1 MDTKHLALLLGCHY
15 MSTLENSTGILRSKE
30 IAQSSVLVAAKMREK
45 DLDCPTISVVIKAS
59 RSSTSS
65 SDLKAAEVN
74 INNKFHWNFAFRTP
88 FDYLDLLITVGLLLE
103 SDTIAIPSL
112 SGSPLSDYRANLNEQ
127 EHQKVQPRSNE
138 VTGEASVPAHGVHEG
153 NSVTHQKASLA
164 TPSTSHGLLSVM
176 TLDPEQQA
184 DLRRKIRKTTQE
196 AMEYLAC
203 TVLCNPFDHK
213 TMAYAVVAFSRKAH
227 RVVDYE

>member
-15 MSTLENSTGILRSKE
+15 MSTLENATGILRSKE

-45 DLDCPTISVVIKAS
+45 DLDCPTVSVVIKSS

-65 SDLKAAEVN
+65 ADLKAAEVN
-74 INNKFHWNFAFRTP
+74 INNKFQWNFAFRTP
-88 FDYLDLLITVGLLLE
+88 FDYLDLLVTVGVVLE
-103 SDTIAIPSL
+103 SDAIAIPSL
-112 SGSPLSDYRANLNEQ
+112 SGSPLSDYRGNWNESDKQ
-127 EHQKVQPRSNE
+127 GDVLKNPEPVGELQGSGGAVPESKIAGNQKPN
-138 VTGEASVPAHGVHEG
+138 
-153 NSVTHQKASLA
+153 LA

-176 TLDPEQQA
+176 TLDSEQQA
-184 DLRRKIRKTTQE
+184 DLRRKVRRTCHE

-213 TMAYAVVAFSRKAH
+213 TMAYAVVVFSRKAH